1 MKEIFLQMSSSA
13 SANGNTNCLITDPH
27 ENEPFGAMLRKLLYK
42 DLVEVDTKETVDNLM
57 YEKIKKTIPK

>member
-13 SANGNTNCLITDPH
+13 NGNTSCLATDPH

-42 DLVEVDTKETVDNLM
+42 DLVEVDSKETVDNLM